1 METFKVIKKSF
12 VCGMKKVRRLC
23 HCCKPGKSSSPL
35 PAAPVQS
42 AASLPAPHSLLH
54 SFVFLNSEELQK
66 IPRMT
71 SVGEGSYGVVEMVY
85 YNGAI
90 MVLKKHKK
98 VTLEKFIEEHSFHVA
113 LDGAGGAPRV
123 RAVCVEERAMIM
135 DYTGMSYDQYLRR
148 CSPREQFH
156 SLLKVAEALSALH
169 LKNVIHNDLKE
180 NNITIT
186 FPEGNPVLHIID
198 YGLATK
204 SGVTVNHG
212 QHYRYW
218 KAPELY
224 TGGLTSPASDT
235 YSFG

>member
-1 METFKVIKKSF
+1 
-12 VCGMKKVRRLC
+12 
-23 HCCKPGKSSSPL
+23 
-35 PAAPVQS
+35 
-42 AASLPAPHSLLH
+42 
-54 SFVFLNSEELQK
+54 
-66 IPRMT
+66 
-71 SVGEGSYGVVEMVY
+71 
-85 YNGAI
+85 
-90 MVLKKHKK
+90 MVLKRHKK
-98 VTLEKFIEEHSFHVA
+98 VTYEKFIEEHSFHVA

-186 FPEGNPVLHIID
+186 FPEGKPVLHIID

-212 QHYRYW
+212 QHRKGW
-218 KAPELY
+218 MAPELY
-224 TGGLTSPASDT
+224 TGGFTSPASDT
-235 YSFG
+235 YSFGKLVYGVARRLPETPTKNCLNEVVAMTIIGVPLRRPLAEVISHMYAFLPQAN